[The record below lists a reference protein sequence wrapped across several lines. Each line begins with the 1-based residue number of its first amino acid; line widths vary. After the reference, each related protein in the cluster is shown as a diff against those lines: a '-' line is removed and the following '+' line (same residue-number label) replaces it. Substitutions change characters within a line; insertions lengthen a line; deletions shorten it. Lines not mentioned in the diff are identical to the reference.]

1 MAKDADFESNPDLT
15 LQLEEPTVCGQ
26 WVAYK
31 DQYETN
37 VVTIG
42 VSDDTTQGKV
52 AKLLLEKLLL
62 GIRQFYL
69 SVLDGTV
76 PLGIYRFSFLGLP
89 DDGGQLRVY
98 TRATDENNSN
108 VNKFFIKV

>member
-1 MAKDADFESNPDLT
+1 MSDPEDPDQPGENLVKDADFESNPDLT

-52 AKLLLEKLLL
+52 AAITGKTSSC
-62 GIRQFYL
+62 IRLFYL
-69 SVLDGTV
+69 SVLMV
-76 PLGIYRFSFLGLP
+76 LFPLGFTAFHFWDVRMT
-89 DDGGQLRVY
+89 V
-98 TRATDENNSN
+98 AN
-108 VNKFFIKV
+108 